1 MPNSELDG
9 NIVSGLELEAALEG
23 QLTPSL
29 IPQLREVLFSSLV
42 TSFGLDAVIFANDEA
57 NGHVDTLHNVAE
69 SQKDGGQPVFKKKE
83 HQDAYDFRG
92 DYNNGEKYRKDTKYT
107 NTRAQYAALQQDG
120 GLVSGYT
127 NKSINEGKAVDVEHR
142 ISAYEIHND
151 GRSALSKVDP
161 VKLANSDSNLTP
173 LEAHV
178 NRAKGKKSPEDFVNY
193 SKEEVFKKRES
204 AIGKIDKKIADGTA
218 SDAEIRAKEIIQDN
232 IEDFRAV
239 DGDAVIAKAK
249 EVRSEISAAHSIYY
263 RSKDFLG
270 TTSLHALA
278 SGGRM
283 AAKQALGLVLIELFI
298 AVQEAWPSM
307 LRDWQNAPDWQTKL
321 DPRPLL
327 ERVAAVLRAAWER
340 IKGKASHI
348 LGEATSG
355 FTAGLLSEIVT
366 TIINIFTGTAKSIM
380 RLLRNFWAGIINSLK
395 ILLFN
400 PDNLGAEEKLAA
412 VMRILSVAI
421 GGIIQPIVA
430 EAIDKLMVTY
440 AGFVPGFLRE
450 VLSQFVG
457 AALGGVVSVSLVY
470 AIDHSPV
477 VHAITEAARKAGDFT
492 DAVYQQIARLTGLAW
507 ETLNAQVGVLDAQMA
522 VAGQLSDFMEQQR
535 ANSNRYRG
543 VTIRYQAM
551 AQDLSISEEHLHTTI
566 AASNAAVEVRTTT
579 ISVMRKGLESWEQDG
594 SELSR
599 LISDYK
605 LEE

>member
-1 MPNSELDG
+1 MPNSKLSG

-42 TSFGLDAVIFANDEA
+42 TSFGLDAIIFANDEA
-57 NGHVDTLHNVAE
+57 NGHVDTLHNVEE
-69 SQKDGGQPVFKKKE
+69 SQKDGGKPVFKKKE
-83 HQDAYDFRG
+83 HQDAYDARG
-92 DYNNGEKYRKDTKYT
+92 DYDNGKKYREDNKYK
-107 NTRAQYAALQQDG
+107 NVRDEYANLQEDG
-120 GLVSGYT
+120 KLISGYT
-127 NKSINEGKAVDVEHR
+127 NKAISKGKAVDVEHR
-142 ISAYEIHND
+142 ISAHEIHND

-178 NRAKGKKSPEDFVNY
+178 NRAKGKKSPEDFVDY
-193 SKEEVFKKRES
+193 SKSEAFDKRDS

-218 SDAEIRAKEIIQDN
+218 SDAEIRSKEIIREN
-232 IEDFRAV
+232 IEDFKAV
-239 DGDAVIAKAK
+239 DGDGVIAKAN
-249 EVRSEISAAHSIYY
+249 EVRAEISSAHSIYY

-270 TTSLHALA
+270 TTSLHALS

-283 AAKQALGLVLIELFI
+283 ATKQALGLVLMELSI
-298 AVQEAWPSM
+298 AVQEELPTM
-307 LRDWQNAPDWQTKL
+307 LRDWREAPDWQTKL
-321 DPRPLL
+321 DPHPFL
-327 ERVAAVLRAAWER
+327 ERVTAVLRAAWER
-340 IKGKASHI
+340 IKGNAGHI

-355 FTAGLLSEIVT
+355 FAAGILSEIVT

-380 RLLRNFWAGIINSLK
+380 RLLRNFWAGIVNSLK
-395 ILLFN
+395 ILIFN

-421 GGIIQPIVA
+421 GGMIQPIVA

-477 VHAITEAARKAGDFT
+477 VHAIMEVARKVGDFT
-492 DAVYQQIARLTGLAW
+492 DAVYQEIARLTGLAW
-507 ETLNAQVGVLDAQMA
+507 ETLNAQVGVLDAQIA
-522 VAGQLSDFMEQQR
+522 VGGQLSDFMEQQH
-535 ANSNRYRG
+535 ANSNRYQG
-543 VTIRYQAM
+543 VIIRYHAM
-551 AQDLSISEEHLHTTI
+551 ARDLSVAAEHSQATI
-566 AASNAAVEVRTTT
+566 ATTNAAIEVRSTT
-579 ISVMRKGLESWEQDG
+579 ISVMRKGLESWEQNG
-594 SELSR
+594 SDLSK